1 MPHLDE
7 GHIHAMLDGE
17 LTSTDR
23 EAAEQHLRACA
34 ECQQLL
40 AEARSL
46 FAEADRLVETLVPP
60 ATGQPAR
67 KLSTVRSRRKNYQW
81 LAWAATVVIAVGLGY
96 YGSALRDRTQVA
108 ASGDAALKQERLRDT
123 APAIAGATPPADAAS
138 SLEQK
143 SETRRAPDLAKSA
156 PGAKAAEAP
165 APITANKLAQ
175 GDSSRSGQRADA
187 LDESAEEGQM
197 LRDKERNEKDAKAQ
211 AEPPGR
217 LVEAP
222 MLKPK
227 VLNTE
232 ISTGFR
238 ASSLEEAVRVL
249 GGSVLLIDGMTPQ
262 MVLVGPGVAF
272 AAGNPDHEVVRV
284 VYDDPPGR
292 QLWLDQQRIEQGP
305 EGAARA
311 AGATSKLNLLPGD
324 TLVTPAPD
332 GASSLNWVSQ
342 TMFRLGLRGFLPTDS
357 LRALARRVR

>member
-17 LTSTDR
+17 LTAADR

-34 ECQQLL
+34 DCQQLL
-40 AEARSL
+40 AEARTL

-60 ATGQPAR
+60 AASQPAR
-67 KLSTVRSRRKNYQW
+67 KPSTVRSWRKNYQW

-96 YGSALRDRTQVA
+96 YGSALRDGTQVA
-108 ASGDAALKQERLRDT
+108 ASGDSAPKQDQLRET
-123 APAIAGATPPADAAS
+123 APGVVGATPPADAAS

-143 SETRRAPDLAKSA
+143 GEARGAPELAKSA
-156 PGAKAAEAP
+156 PGSKAAE
-165 APITANKLAQ
+165 APITANKLPL
-175 GDSSRSGQRADA
+175 GDSSKSGQRADA
-187 LDESAEEGQM
+187 SDEPAEEGQM
-197 LRDKERNEKDAKAQ
+197 LREKERNEKDAKAQ
-211 AEPPGR
+211 GEPPGR
-217 LVEAP
+217 LVEVP
-222 MLKPK
+222 MPKPK
-227 VLNTE
+227 VVNTE
-232 ISTGFR
+232 ISAGFR

-262 MVLVGPGVAF
+262 MVLVGPGAAF
-272 AAGNPDHEVVRV
+272 AGGNPAQEVVRV

-305 EGAARA
+305 EGAAQGLR
-311 AGATSKLNLLPGD
+311 ATSNLNLLPGD

-332 GASSLNWVSQ
+332 GASSLNWLSQ